1 MIPNAAPLNAV
12 AINSAGTG
20 QSPPEPL
27 NLEWSH
33 QSLWGTHPVIE
44 WENQAVY
51 GRRLPFD
58 WAHTSWLPARPVLEW
73 GHLSGLPAR
82 PVLEWGHLSGLPAR
96 AVLEWAHLSGLP
108 AKPVLEWGH
117 LSGLPARAVLE
128 WAHSARW
135 RHRSLIEWVHRDGY
149 GLISAG
155 ALEWAHS
162 AMWRSIGLSD
172 QPVLLAAEV
181 RLGGLVVDDA
191 GIDIE
196 QQEGGYWTATVSLVT
211 PADYR
216 RFALGA
222 EFEVEVDG
230 EIWRFFCDRREFSGP
245 QDYKIHGLSIA
256 SRYDF
261 PLCDAIS
268 KVWEVP
274 ILASAACAELLG
286 AITWNLI
293 DWMIPAYRLSCDLA
307 SPIAVAREIIET
319 AGGVLDILPD
329 GSFVARPEYPV
340 SPPDYA
346 TTAADI
352 RLSDVEHIYELTGAS
367 SLAPRYDAVRV
378 SDGAEAGFRD
388 SLDFEADE
396 SDGLKGVLHAFPSPW
411 RESVELRTTCGSR
424 VSLRKIGTQTRTIED
439 EQVEFQEGVAS
450 TRYPVASLQGLTW
463 ITDSLGAVS
472 FDHYATGLRAAV
484 AGWSLAT
491 ITYTTRSID
500 WAATASQATEA
511 QMLLEDFADA

>member
-1 MIPNAAPLNAV
+1 MITNAAPLNAV
-12 AINSAGTG
+12 AINSAGVG
-20 QSPPEPL
+20 QAPPEPL
-27 NLEWSH
+27 NLEWAH

-58 WAHTSWLPARPVLEW
+58 WAHTSGLPARPVLEW

-82 PVLEWGHLSGLPAR
+82 PVLDWAHTSGLPAR
-96 AVLEWAHLSGLP
+96 A
-108 AKPVLEWGH
+108 VLEWGH

-128 WAHSARW
+128 WGNLSGLPARPVLDWAHSARW

-149 GLISAG
+149 GLVSAE

-162 AMWRSIGLSD
+162 AMWRSVGLAD
-172 QPVLLAAEV
+172 QPIVLDAEV
-181 RLGGLVVDDA
+181 RLWGLVVDDA
-191 GIDIE
+191 GIEIE

-211 PADYR
+211 PADYH

-222 EFEVEVDG
+222 EFEVEIEG
-230 EIWRFFCDRREFSGP
+230 EIWRFYCDRREFSGP
-245 QDYKIHGLSIA
+245 QDYKVHGLSVA
-256 SRYDF
+256 CRYDF

-274 ILASAACAELLG
+274 IMASAACVELLG
-286 AITWNLI
+286 AITWDML

-307 SPIAVAREIIET
+307 APIAVAREIVET

-346 TTAADI
+346 ITAADI

-378 SDGAEAGFRD
+378 SDGADAGFRD
-388 SLDFEADE
+388 TLDFEAD
-396 SDGLKGVLHAFPSPW
+396 GLAGIVHAYPSPW
-411 RESVELRTTCGSR
+411 RETVELRTSCGSR
-424 VSLRKIGTQTRTIED
+424 VSLRKLGTQTRTIED

-450 TRYPVASLQGLTW
+450 TRYPVASLQSVAW
-463 ITDSLGAVS
+463 ITDSLGSVS
-472 FDHYATGLRAAV
+472 HDPYSTGLRSSV
-484 AGWSLAT
+484 VGWSLAT

-511 QMLLEDFADA
+511 QMLLEDYADA